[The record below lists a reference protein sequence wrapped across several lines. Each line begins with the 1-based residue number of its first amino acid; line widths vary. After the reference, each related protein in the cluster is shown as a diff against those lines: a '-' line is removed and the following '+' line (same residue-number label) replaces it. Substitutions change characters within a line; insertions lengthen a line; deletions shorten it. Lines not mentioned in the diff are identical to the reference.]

1 MRTMRRTFAG
11 WLVLMMV
18 CLLIPFGASA
28 EISGWR
34 LLDSQQNGDSLEV
47 WFATD
52 EQVSAGRVIYNY
64 GGINLEEQNL
74 STMEGV
80 GYIFVVDNT
89 SYYSNATE
97 KDPRNIVRGAVS
109 RMSNWDSV
117 CFIGVTQDHLGM
129 EPSFGFKDSWET
141 AYNAVLGAPEAAKPR
156 GTEYTW
162 DAISKAVSFARE
174 SYQKKTA
181 REIVLV
187 LITDGAARGKSK
199 DSDSCKSEI
208 ESLPF
213 TLPFYCVHVS
223 TTRDEAKFVDF
234 TKGLSTG
241 VLLTVSPQNAASIG
255 ADCVIP
261 YSNLIYKS
269 TLRMGPEIHAATS
282 EQLTVSLAGSQKG
295 FTQDG
300 VSLNKALIPT
310 PTPEPT
316 EVPTPTP
323 TPEVNPQYVGDGVG
337 AEHDI
342 WELQRVLIQLGF
354 MSDAEPSGM
363 WDPATASALNL
374 YYKMNGIGSDQIPVK
389 GGMTKA
395 AYDALMQAAETGLVN
410 TPTPAPTE
418 TPTPEPTPTPTI
430 DPQKGQYIGYDT
442 EDRSLIRTLNKALK
456 EKYYLDEDAEGSTY
470 GDATEAAVDAFYKD
484 HPELSRPSA
493 GEGISRSAYE
503 ALLTAKPKETPVP
516 TPEPTEDPYPA
527 YINFETSNVNLIA
540 ELNQHLIDK
549 FFVSDAN
556 RIDLY
561 VYNEATDEAIR
572 EFYKYY
578 SDEVDSGVISKPS
591 TGLGITRDAFEF
603 LLGSEPIPT
612 ATPIPDL
619 RFVYDDDGM
628 QSADALKTE
637 KRLQELGYLQ
647 TELANSDAD
656 IRKAI
661 LWFAE
666 RNGMPAP
673 EDYMDDET
681 FQKLMSEDARPAE
694 DPPEDIAPGAKEP
707 AEQIKE
713 FQDALK
719 KNGYFRDVKDS
730 MRPGVFDEAT
740 QAAYKRFAQVND
752 IAWDGGIV
760 TWDSQQAAMTS
771 TVENPPLDLFENTK
785 NFVTGNYEIFGL
797 KVPVWALIAAGVLII
812 AAAVVVVIML
822 VKGKKQESAG
832 EGGYEATP
840 IPSSIQT
847 GADAPTAALE
857 ESSGISTGADAPT
870 ADPEGCVMT
879 LMITGPSGMSQDTT
893 YNLADGDQLVIGRGS
908 DADIVTETEDTMVSR
923 SHGVFRYNARRLYY
937 EDRSRHHT
945 IVDGEIL
952 DNTTVELKQGSQ
964 LQIGRTTIKVQWS

>member
-11 WLVLMMV
+11 WLALMMV
-18 CLLIPFGASA
+18 CLLIPFGATA

-64 GGINLEEQNL
+64 GGINLAEQNL

-89 SYYSNATE
+89 SFYGNATE
-97 KDPRNIVRGAVS
+97 KEPRNIIRGAVS

-117 CFIGVTQDHLGM
+117 CFIGVTQSHLGM
-129 EPSFGFKDSWET
+129 EPNFGFKDSWET
-141 AYNAVLGAPEAAKPR
+141 AYNAVFGEPSAAKPR
-156 GTEYTW
+156 DTEYTW

-181 REIVLV
+181 REIVMV
-187 LITDGAARGKSK
+187 LITDGAARGRSK
-199 DSDSCKSEI
+199 DAESCKAEI
-208 ESLPF
+208 EALPF
-213 TLPFYCVHVS
+213 TLPFYCIHVS
-223 TTRDEAKFVDF
+223 TTTDEAKFVDF
-234 TKGLSTG
+234 TKGLSSG
-241 VLLTVSPQNAASIG
+241 ALLTVSPQNAASIG
-255 ADCVIP
+255 AGCVTP

-269 TLRMGPEIHAATS
+269 TLHMGPEIHYAQS

-300 VSLNKALIPT
+300 VTLNWNLIPT

-316 EVPTPTP
+316 EAPTPTP

-354 MSDAEPSGM
+354 MADVEPSGM
-363 WDPATASALNL
+363 WDPTTASALNL

-389 GGMTKA
+389 GGMTKE

-410 TPTPAPTE
+410 TPTPVPTD

-516 TPEPTEDPYPA
+516 TPEPTEDPHPA
-527 YINFETSNVNLIA
+527 YINYETTNANLIA
-540 ELNQHLIDK
+540 ELNQHLVDK
-549 FFVSDAN
+549 FFAN
-556 RIDLY
+556 EEDIVAD
-561 VYNEATDEAIR
+561 VYNDATNDAVK
-572 EFYKYY
+572 EFYRYY
-578 SDEVDSGVISKPS
+578 SDKVTSGEISRPS
-591 TGLGITRDAFEF
+591 TGVGITRDAFEY
-603 LLGSEPIPT
+603 LLGSEPMPT

-619 RFVYDDDGM
+619 RFIYDGEGM
-628 QSADALKTE
+628 RSADALRVE
-637 KRLQELGYLQ
+637 KKLQELGYLEGEADSDE
-647 TELANSDAD
+647 EL
-656 IRKAI
+656 RRAI

-666 RNGMPAP
+666 RNGVPAP
-673 EDYMDDET
+673 EDYLDEDT
-681 FQKLMSEDARPAE
+681 FQKMMGEDARPAE

-713 FQDALK
+713 FQNALK

-740 QAAYKRFAQVND
+740 QAAYKRYAQVND
-752 IAWDGGIV
+752 ITWDGGIV
-760 TWDSQQAAMTS
+760 TWESQQNVMAS
-771 TVENPPLDLFENTK
+771 SVENPPLDLFENTK

-797 KVPVWALIAAGVLII
+797 KVPVWALIAAGVLVI

-822 VKGKKQESAG
+822 VKGKKSASG
-832 EGGYEATP
+832 SEGGYE
-840 IPSSIQT
+840 SSAPMASAILS
-847 GADAPTAALE
+847 GADEPTAALE

-908 DADIVTETEDTMVSR
+908 DADIVTDTSDTMVSR
-923 SHGVFRYNARRLYY
+923 SHGVFRYNARRLYF

-952 DNTTVELKQGSQ
+952 DNTSVELKQGSQ
-964 LQIGRTTIKVQWS
+964 LQLGRTTIKVQWS